1 MKKLN
6 PLLIMMLAL
15 GVFGIITTEMGIVGV
30 LPQITQKFNITTS
43 QAGLLV
49 SIFALVVAISGP
61 FLTLLASGI
70 NRKGI
75 LLTAVLMFMISNM
88 VYAYTTSFEMM
99 LAFRILPAIFHPIFF
114 SVALV
119 TAAKLVPLEKSG
131 HAITKV
137 FAGIT
142 VGFAFGIPLTSFLA
156 EQFSLEAA
164 FLFGAIVSAI
174 AFAGILFW
182 LPSMPVK
189 EKMSYGKQ
197 ISILRKPGLW
207 VNIATVICIFA
218 AMFTVYSYFA
228 EYLGQVTHMNGSW
241 ISFMLMLFGLI
252 MIFGNFLFGSSL
264 QKNMM
269 KTVISF
275 PLLYIVI
282 YVLAYY
288 FGSSFIPMAAVV
300 FFWGIIHSGGLIVSQ
315 TWLMTEAKES
325 PEFGNSLFVSFSNLG
340 ITLGTSIGGWFISQL
355 GIHQLIWSGITF
367 ALLAFFF
374 IMIKIKILSS
384 AKEEID
390 VASPPHP
397 MKN

>member
-30 LPQITQKFNITTS
+30 LPQITQRFNITTS
-43 QAGLLV
+43 QAGVLV

-70 NRKGI
+70 NRKVI
-75 LLTAVLMFMISNM
+75 LLTAVLMFMISNI

-156 EQFSLEAA
+156 EQLSLEAS

-189 EKMSYGKQ
+189 EKISYGKQ
-197 ISILRKPGLW
+197 VSILRKPGLW
-207 VNIATVICIFA
+207 LNIATVICIFA

-228 EYLGQVTHMNGSW
+228 EYLGQVAHMNGSW
-241 ISFMLMLFGLI
+241 ISFMLMVFGLI

-264 QKNMM
+264 QKNMT

-275 PLLYIVI
+275 PLLYIAI

-288 FGSSFIPMAAVV
+288 FGTYFIPMAAIV

-367 ALLAFFF
+367 ALLAFFL
-374 IMIKIKILSS
+374 IIIKIKILSS

-390 VASPPHP
+390 LA
-397 MKN
+397 